1 MEKNTHSDVFIMEG
15 NDENEQTPCGEADE
29 TVYGERI
36 YRSLWK
42 RNKTKIMRENY
53 IIKAARE
60 N

>member
-1 MEKNTHSDVFIMEG
+1 MEG

-29 TVYGERI
+29 TVYGECI

-42 RNKTKIMRENY
+42 RNKTKIMRDNY